1 MPHSV
6 AVLQELPL
14 LSNLPQVTVAHL
26 AQHATER
33 AFAKREVVL
42 QKGSSPTAL
51 CFLLEGRLQG
61 LDFTMD
67 DREVGLYFVNPG
79 DYFGEVALLDGQ
91 PQPEYVTAVS
101 RSRAL
106 FIPQDLVKPILY
118 ASPKV
123 AETWAMHK
131 E

>member
-79 DYFGEVALLDGQ
+79 D
-91 PQPEYVTAVS
+91 
-101 RSRAL
+101 
-106 FIPQDLVKPILY
+106 
-118 ASPKV
+118 
-123 AETWAMHK
+123 
-131 E
+131 